1 MLLKSL
7 DEELPFPFILM
18 SHKVVLAEVL
28 IASTF
33 WMALIEAEYFID

>member
-18 SHKVVLAEVL
+18 SHEVVLAEVL

-33 WMALIEAEYFID
+33 WMALIEAENFID

>member
-7 DEELPFPFILM
+7 DKQLPFPFILM
-18 SHKVVLAEVL
+18 SHQIVLAKVL

-33 WMALIEAEYFID
+33 WMALIEAEDFVD